1 MSGEGQKVL
10 KHLQLYDKRMLFCFI
25 SWCSLSS
32 LSGISVPQVWPWPPT
47 AGTICTLF
55 IMPFP
60 STRHSASLANL
71 GVQSVFIEVMYENP
85 RMSVTRGSF
94 QVPNHFLIVSIIWP
108 RSSATALSADSRRE
122 KARFLIPGATKSSS
136 KTLVSYTNYA
146 PYGNAFRLPHIPPS
160 HCLLPPKHAKS
171 LTHLLFFL
179 EKSKN
184 KKTLPVKDTRL
195 TTHVDLCSL

>member
-1 MSGEGQKVL
+1 MIKECYFVSFPDALCLAFLEFQYLKSGHDLPQQGPYVP
-10 KHLQLYDKRMLFCFI
+10 Y
-25 SWCSLSS
+25 SS
-32 LSGISVPQVWPWPPT
+32 CHSPARGTVPPWQ
-47 AGTICTLF
+47 IL
-55 IMPFP
+55 
-60 STRHSASLANL
+60 R
-71 GVQSVFIEVMYENP
+71 VQSVFIEVMYENP

-122 KARFLIPGATKSSS
+122 KARFLIPGVTKSSS